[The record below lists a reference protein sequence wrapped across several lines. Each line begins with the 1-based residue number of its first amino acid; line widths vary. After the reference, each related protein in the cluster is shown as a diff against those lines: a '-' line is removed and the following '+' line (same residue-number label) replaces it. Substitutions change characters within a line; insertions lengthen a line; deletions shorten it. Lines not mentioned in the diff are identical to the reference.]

1 MAVTNNQLAEAGF
14 NEVQVKVLRALI
26 NGEIDAFI
34 NGPGIPWIA
43 LYGQQ
48 TGVEAAVAAKTE
60 IAALTSG
67 SDAADIVAALK
78 A

>member
-14 NEVQVKVLRALI
+14 NEVQVKVLRAI
-26 NGEIDAFI
+26 VADAVSSVAWANI
-34 NGPGIPWIA
+34 TGA
-43 LYGQQ
+43 QA
-48 TGVEAAVAAKTE
+48 GVEAAVAAKTE
-60 IAALTSG
+60 IDALTSG